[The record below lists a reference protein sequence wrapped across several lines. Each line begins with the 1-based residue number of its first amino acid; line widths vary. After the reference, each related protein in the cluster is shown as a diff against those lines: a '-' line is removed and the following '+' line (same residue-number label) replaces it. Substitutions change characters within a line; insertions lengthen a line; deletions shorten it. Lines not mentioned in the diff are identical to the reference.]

1 MPSTPTTRLRIEKQ
15 ALGENSALWGAPK
28 LNAALDRIEEGI
40 AGVTSIAIAGTTT
53 TLTSTNYSADQARY
67 ACLVFTGTLS
77 ANSTIVVPNVEKL
90 YLIVNNSTQG
100 AYSLTI
106 KTAAGTGYALR
117 PGPQQVFCDGTDV
130 YRGTPTFEQLPIGQI
145 ATDSAGN
152 VGIGYTTAPAIASDT
167 RTLAVKG
174 PATGNGLAGVRV
186 ENGISSKQGLI
197 QVQDS
202 TGNVVVGCELVG
214 NTTGRL
220 YLASG
225 GTLRGTLLPTGEF
238 VLNSGIPA
246 TTTPGYPP
254 YGATLGIGL
263 WGANGRVFISQD
275 QFSYWNTT
283 LADSNFVVFAHNG
296 TAVGGIGM
304 VGATTAYYTSSDYRL
319 KQDIEPMTG
328 AVEQLS
334 KLRPSTFAFKSD
346 PDRVVDG
353 LIAHEVQEVCPYA
366 VSGERDGEEMQ
377 LLDNSKLVPLLIGAV
392 QELTRRLELLEDAV

>member
-1 MPSTPTTRLRIEKQ
+1 MPSTPSTRLRVEKQ

-28 LNAALDRIEEGI
+28 LNAAIDRLEEGI
-40 AGVTSIAIAGTTT
+40 AGVLTVAIAGTTT

-67 ACLVFTGTLS
+67 ACLVFTGALS
-77 ANSTIVVPNVEKL
+77 ANSTIVVPNVEKT

-130 YRGTPTFEQLPIGQI
+130 YRGTPTFEQLPVGQI
-145 ATDSAGN
+145 ATDSSGN
-152 VGIGYTTAPAIASDT
+152 VGIGYTTAPALTDT
-167 RTLAVKG
+167 RLLSVKG
-174 PATGNGLAGVRV
+174 PATGQGYGGVRV
-186 ENGISSKQGLI
+186 EAGINTKQGIL
-197 QVQDS
+197 QVSGSAGD
-202 TGNVVVGCELVG
+202 VIMGCDPVT
-214 NTTGRL
+214 NTTGSA
-220 YLASG
+220 YIDAGGVASARFMPG
-225 GTLRGTLLPTGEF
+225 GYV
-238 VLNSGIPA
+238 VLQGSIA
-246 TTTPGYPP
+246 TTTTPGYPP
-254 YGATLGIGL
+254 CGTTLGIGL
-263 WGANGRVFISQD
+263 WGAQGRVFISQD

-319 KQDIEPMTG
+319 KQGIEPMTE
-328 AVEQLS
+328 AVERLS

-392 QELTRRLELLEDAV
+392 QELVRRVELLEDAV

>member
-1 MPSTPTTRLRIEKQ
+1 MPSTPSTRLRVEKQ

-28 LNAALDRIEEGI
+28 LNAAIDRLEEGI
-40 AGVTSIAIAGTTT
+40 AGVLTVAIAGTTT

-77 ANSTIVVPNVEKL
+77 ANSTIVVPNVEKT

-130 YRGTPTFEQLPIGQI
+130 YRGTPTFEQLPVGQI
-145 ATDSAGN
+145 ATDSSGN
-152 VGIGYTTAPAIASDT
+152 VGIGYTTAPALTDT
-167 RTLAVKG
+167 RLLSVKG
-174 PATGNGLAGVRV
+174 PATGQGYGGVRV
-186 ENGISSKQGLI
+186 EAGINTKQGIL
-197 QVQDS
+197 QVSGSAGD
-202 TGNVVVGCELVG
+202 VIMGCDPVT
-214 NTTGRL
+214 NTTGSA
-220 YLASG
+220 YIDAGGVASARFMPG
-225 GTLRGTLLPTGEF
+225 GYV
-238 VLNSGIPA
+238 VLQGSIA
-246 TTTPGYPP
+246 TTTTPGYPP
-254 YGATLGIGL
+254 YGTTLGIGL
-263 WGANGRVFISQD
+263 WGAQGRVFISQD

-319 KQDIEPMTG
+319 KQGIEPMTE
-328 AVEQLS
+328 AVERLS

-392 QELTRRLELLEDAV
+392 QELVRRVELLEDAV

>member
-1 MPSTPTTRLRIEKQ
+1 MPSTPSTRLRVEKQ

-28 LNAALDRIEEGI
+28 LNAAIDRLEEGI
-40 AGVTSIAIAGTTT
+40 AGVLTVAIAGTTT

-67 ACLVFTGTLS
+67 ACLIFTGTLS

-130 YRGTPTFEQLPIGQI
+130 YRGTPTFEQLPVGQI
-145 ATDSAGN
+145 ATDSSGN
-152 VGIGYTTAPAIASDT
+152 VGIGYTTAPALTDT
-167 RTLAVKG
+167 RLLSVKG
-174 PATGNGLAGVRV
+174 PATGQGYSGIRV
-186 ENGISSKQGLI
+186 EAGLNTKKGLLQISGTDGDVVMGCDPTTNATGSAYIDAGGVASARFMPGGYMVFQG
-197 QVQDS
+197 S
-202 TGNVVVGCELVG
+202 
-214 NTTGRL
+214 
-220 YLASG
+220 LA
-225 GTLRGTLLPTGEF
+225 T
-238 VLNSGIPA
+238 

-254 YGATLGIGL
+254 YGTTLGIGL
-263 WGANGRVFISQD
+263 WGAQGRVFISQD

-319 KQDIEPMTG
+319 KQDIEPLTG
-328 AVEQLS
+328 AVERLS

-353 LIAHEVQEVCPYA
+353 LIAHEAQEVCPYA

-392 QELTRRLELLEDAV
+392 QELVRRVEMLEDAV

>member
-1 MPSTPTTRLRIEKQ
+1 MPSTPSTRLRVEKQ

-28 LNAALDRIEEGI
+28 LNAAIDRLEEGI
-40 AGVTSIAIAGTTT
+40 AGVLTVAIAGTTT

-67 ACLVFTGTLS
+67 ACLIFTGTLS
-77 ANSTIVVPNVEKL
+77 ANSTIVVPNVEKT

-130 YRGTPTFEQLPIGQI
+130 YRGTPTFEQLPVGQI
-145 ATDSAGN
+145 ATDSSGN
-152 VGIGYTTAPAIASDT
+152 VGIGYTTAPALTDT
-167 RTLAVKG
+167 RLLSVKG
-174 PATGNGLAGVRV
+174 PATGQGYGGIRV
-186 ENGISSKQGLI
+186 EAGLNTKRGLLQVSGTDGDVVMGCDPTTNATGSAYIDAGGVASARFMPGGYMVFQG
-197 QVQDS
+197 S
-202 TGNVVVGCELVG
+202 
-214 NTTGRL
+214 
-220 YLASG
+220 LA
-225 GTLRGTLLPTGEF
+225 T
-238 VLNSGIPA
+238 

-254 YGATLGIGL
+254 YGTTLGIGL
-263 WGANGRVFISQD
+263 WGAQGRVFISQD

-328 AVEQLS
+328 AVERLS

-353 LIAHEVQEVCPYA
+353 LIAHQVQEICPYA
-366 VSGERDGEEMQ
+366 VSGEKDGEEMQ

>member
-1 MPSTPTTRLRIEKQ
+1 MPSTPSTRLRVEKQ

-28 LNAALDRIEEGI
+28 LNAAIDRLEEGI
-40 AGVTSIAIAGTTT
+40 AGVLTVAIAGTTT

-67 ACLVFTGTLS
+67 ACLIFTGTLS
-77 ANSTIVVPNVEKL
+77 ANSTIVVPNVEKT

-130 YRGTPTFEQLPIGQI
+130 YRGTPTFEQLPVGQI
-145 ATDSAGN
+145 ATDSSGN
-152 VGIGYTTAPAIASDT
+152 VGIGYTTAPATADT
-167 RTLAVKG
+167 RLLSVKG
-174 PATGNGLAGVRV
+174 PATGQGYGGIRV
-186 ENGISSKQGLI
+186 EAGINTKQGIL
-197 QVQDS
+197 QVSGSAGD
-202 TGNVVVGCELVG
+202 VIMGCDPIT
-214 NTTGRL
+214 NTTGSAYIDAGGVASARFMPGG
-220 YLASG
+220 YMVFQGSLA
-225 GTLRGTLLPTGEF
+225 T
-238 VLNSGIPA
+238 

-254 YGATLGIGL
+254 YGTTLGIGL

-328 AVEQLS
+328 AVERLS

-353 LIAHEVQEVCPYA
+353 LIAHQVQEICPYA
-366 VSGERDGEEMQ
+366 VSGEKDGEEMQ
-377 LLDNSKLVPLLIGAV
+377 QLDNSKLVPLLIGAV